1 MNENMDLKK
10 QLRRAKAL
18 QVIKTALLTVLAL
31 LVLAPFIY
39 KGTQFFAAKQSD
51 QLNQWL
57 WDYQTITAPNTQ
69 IDSQVISYADVF
81 GGEVTANR
89 SKDIDGYVVPWSK
102 IVGKY
107 SRFTTRVDTNEL
119 YSGEYSGSNGY
130 YEYDRQTKQ
139 KMMSFYS
146 PHVDNYRDGIT
157 DELAGIVATE
167 NHVIEAALSFDQP
180 YPLSEVVKMIPDD
193 LNLVWYWLD
202 SEVGVAT
209 EGYSAEREY
218 YGFQPAVGAEQDS
231 LDWFI
236 EAAESYDTRVSSQML
251 QDIIKQNK
259 GKKAED
265 VLLAGVVVTGQTKNF
280 QSLVGQK
287 WLRSTSAGVSAEIV
301 PYIKPVK

>member
-1 MNENMDLKK
+1 MNEPTNLKK
-10 QLRRAKAL
+10 QLRKAKTQ
-18 QVIKTALLTVLAL
+18 QVIKTALLTMLVLF
-31 LVLAPFIY
+31 VLAPIFY

-57 WDYQTITAPNTQ
+57 WNYQAITAPNTQ
-69 IDSQVISYADVF
+69 IDSQVIAYADVF

-89 SKDIDGYVVPWSK
+89 SKDIDGYIVPWSK

-107 SRFTTRVDTNEL
+107 SWVTFKIDYNDL
-119 YSGEYSGSNGY
+119 YSGEYSGNGY

-167 NHVIEAALSFDQP
+167 NHVIEAALSFDRP

-202 SEVGVAT
+202 SEEGVAT

-218 YGFQPAVGAEQDS
+218 YGFQPAVGDEQDS
-231 LDWFI
+231 LNWFI
-236 EAAESYDTRVSSQML
+236 EAAQVYDVHGNNQML

-259 GKKAED
+259 DKKAED